1 MGAWAQGW
9 DLGSQAAKTQGDHT
23 RALSDQEHE
32 LALGTYNNAINS
44 LQQKMSQVGPNDPG
58 YGDLQ
63 NQLSQTLD
71 ARTSL
76 FHPSRPGGLA
86 RLGAMVFGAMQKH
99 PPAPKMPVAAAPV
112 AAPAGVPETAA
123 PASYTNELGDAVNPA
138 SLRQRF
144 AGTNELGAQLPAA
157 EAQAPP
163 PAAAAPAALS
173 PLAQAAVAAVPTRQ
187 NPLIQ
192 GYRDSVEAGV
202 KAGLSPEQ
210 AQENAQQQLKITMGI
225 QAKPVSRLD
234 RLIPLGKPVSD
245 GQGGYVQPMRH
256 ADGTISN
263 QPLPTGWTP
272 PSATPSNSALAVQR
286 REYAKE
292 RGIDEKDL
300 TFDDELNIRALLAQ
314 AAAGTTSATHTTF
327 QTING
332 QVTPIQE
339 TTTSGKKFNVQPIT
353 KVPPTT
359 PPTADQTPVPASAL
373 KTPGTLKKQVAAVSG
388 QTTSKPSNAGMGI
401 KVGDPIGEKPTGAQ
415 TKADEAYNDATKLN
429 ALADNVVKTKEPG
442 QQKQLALALI
452 KAMAGRVNMQEYSI
466 YTKGYGVPNTI
477 AGLVQGIENGGL
489 APGVVD
495 QLVKS
500 AKANLIGA
508 RAAQVQSRKAF
519 KADDGPSV
527 DDVLKALKGGG

>member
-9 DLGSQAAKTQGDHT
+9 DLGSQAAKTQGDHS
-23 RALSDQEHE
+23 RALSDEEHE
-32 LALGTYNNAINS
+32 QALGTYNNTIGA
-44 LQQKMSQVGPNDPG
+44 LQQKMSQVGPNDPS

-76 FHPSRPGGLA
+76 FHPNRPGGLA

-99 PPAPKMPVAAAPV
+99 PPAPKMGTVAAPV
-112 AAPAGVPETAA
+112 ATPAAVVPETAA
-123 PASYTNELGDAVNPA
+123 AGPYTNELGDTVTPA

-144 AGTNELGAQLPAA
+144 AGTNELGAPLPAA
-157 EAQAPP
+157 EVQAPP
-163 PAAAAPAALS
+163 PATAAPVANLS
-173 PLAQAAVAAVPTRQ
+173 PLAQAAIAGVPTRQ
-187 NPLIQ
+187 NPLMQ
-192 GYRDSVEAGV
+192 SYRDAVEAGT

-210 AQENAQQQLKITMGI
+210 AQEAAQTQLKISLGV

-234 RLIPLGKPVSD
+234 RLIPLGKPVAD
-245 GQGGYVQPMRH
+245 GQGGFVQPMRH

-263 QPLPTGWTP
+263 QPLPSGWTP
-272 PSATPSNSALAVQR
+272 PGATPSNSALAVQR
-286 REYAKE
+286 REYAKA

-300 TFDDELNIRALLAQ
+300 TFDDELNIAATLAQ
-314 AAAGTTSATHTTF
+314 AKAGTTSATHTTF

-339 TTTSGKKFNVQPIT
+339 TTTSGKTFNVKPIT
-353 KVPPTT
+353 KVAKTTAPP
-359 PPTADQTPVPASAL
+359 ADQTSVPASAL
-373 KTPGTLKKQVAAVSG
+373 KTPGTLKKQVAAAS
-388 QTTSKPSNAGMGI
+388 TTTPPSNNGMGI
-401 KVGDPIGEKPTGAQ
+401 KVGQPLGEKPTGAQ

-500 AKANLIGA
+500 AKANLMGA

-519 KADDGPSV
+519 KPDDGPSV